1 MDITTELL
9 RFYYEGVDSVVEALQ
24 KRFRQLG
31 RFRNSTSNKVMFP
44 QKNELKCVT
53 ISQPGIYI
61 IRHINCY
68 SGFVK

>member
-24 KRFRQLG
+24 KRFRQLE
-31 RFRNSTSNKVMFP
+31 RFRDSTSNKVMFP

-53 ISQPGIYI
+53 IRYI
-61 IRHINCY
+61 LRHIKWFC
-68 SGFVK
+68 